1 MSGVTA
7 RHVPQMAGAPVAGLA
22 DPGECLW
29 QPAPAT
35 YRSFGGIRA
44 WFVNGMIAA
53 FFAAPLDA
61 GARVGYEICSNM
73 SQTETHHFQAE
84 IQQLLDIVIHSLYT
98 DKEIFVRE
106 LISNAADACEKLR
119 FQHSSGTGIFQ
130 SEITPAISVT
140 TDDKAG
146 TITIADTGCGMTHGE
161 LVENLGTIAHSGSKA
176 FLKQLAEDKKP
187 DVGLIGQFGVGFYS
201 AFMVAKRVT
210 VFSRSF
216 APEETGWQWTSAGGG
231 GYELAPG
238 ADLPRGTKITLE
250 LKDDAKDFSQAS
262 TVERIIQRYS
272 SFVPFP
278 IELNSKRLNTVQA
291 IWARNK
297 NEIKEEEYN
306 EFYTFVGHDHEKP
319 LFRLHFTADA
329 PLAIQALLFV
339 PQRNFETLGMGRL
352 DSEVNLYCRKVLIQ
366 AKAKGL
372 FPEWLRFL
380 KGVVDSEDLP
390 LNISRETM
398 QDTSLMQKLN
408 KVLTGRFLKF
418 LDEQSEKEAAAYEKF
433 YTEYQRFLK
442 EGIVTDF
449 THKEALGKLLRF
461 ESSTLD
467 KGKLTSLADYV
478 KRMPSE
484 QKEIYCLLTPNRAAA
499 EASPYFEVFRER
511 KFEVLFLYD
520 AWDEFVMEHLH
531 TFDGKPLKLAEKA
544 ELDLSE
550 TKTDGALSDDAAKS
564 LAQWLKQTLGEKIGD
579 VRVSKRLVDSPA
591 VVVDADKFMTAS
603 MRRMMKAMKQDAE
616 PDAPVK
622 YDLEINPAHPLVTR
636 LEAIRQKDNELAGSV
651 AEQILDNARVA
662 AGLLEDPRA
671 MLTRLNKLLEQVLT
685 RAPSS

>member
-1 MSGVTA
+1 
-7 RHVPQMAGAPVAGLA
+7 
-22 DPGECLW
+22 
-29 QPAPAT
+29 
-35 YRSFGGIRA
+35 
-44 WFVNGMIAA
+44 
-53 FFAAPLDA
+53 
-61 GARVGYEICSNM
+61 M

-119 FQHSSGTGIFQ
+119 FHQSSGQAVHQ
-130 SEITPAISVT
+130 SDIAPSIAVT

-146 TITIADTGCGMTHGE
+146 TITIADTGIGMTHGE
-161 LVENLGTIAHSGSKA
+161 LVENLGTIAHSGTKA
-176 FLKQLAEDKKP
+176 FLKQLAADKKP
-187 DVGLIGQFGVGFYS
+187 NVGLIGQFGVGFYS

-210 VFSRSF
+210 VLSRSF
-216 APEETGWQWTSAGGG
+216 GAEDPGWQWTSEGGG
-231 GYELAPG
+231 GYELAPA

-250 LKDDAKDFSQAS
+250 LKDDAKDFAQE
-262 TVERIIQRYS
+262 TTIERIIRSYS

-278 IELNSKRLNTVQA
+278 IELNGKRLNTVQA
-291 IWARNK
+291 IWARSR

-339 PQRNFETLGMGRL
+339 PPRNFETLGMGRI
-352 DSEVNLYCRKVLIQ
+352 DSEVNLYCRKILIQ

-372 FPEWLRFL
+372 FPDWLRFL

-418 LDEQSEKEAAAYEKF
+418 LDEQSEKEAQAYEKF
-433 YTEYQRFLK
+433 YAEYQRFLK
-442 EGIVTDF
+442 EGVVTDF

-461 ESSTLD
+461 ESSSLD
-467 KGKLTSLADYV
+467 AGKLTSLADYV
-478 KRMPSE
+478 KRMPAE
-484 QKEIYCLLTPNRAAA
+484 QKEIYGLLAANRAAA
-499 EASPYFEVFRER
+499 ESSPYFEVFRER
-511 KFEVLFLYD
+511 KFEVLFLQD
-520 AWDEFVMEHLH
+520 PWDEFVMEHLRS
-531 TFDGKPLKLAEKA
+531 FDGKPLQLAEKA
-544 ELDLSE
+544 EINLGEAKPD
-550 TKTDGALSDDAAKS
+550 TALPDEAAKS
-564 LAQWLKQTLGEKIGD
+564 LTQWLKETLGDKVGE
-579 VRVSKRLVDSPA
+579 VRVSHRLVSSPA
-591 VVVDADKFMTAS
+591 VVVDPDKFMTS
-603 MRRMMKAMKQDAE
+603 NMRRVMKAMKQE
-616 PDAPVK
+616 GGESSPVK
-622 YDLEINPAHPLVTR
+622 HDLEINPAHPILSR
-636 LEAIRQKDNELAGSV
+636 LEAMRAKDAALAASV

-671 MLTRLNKLLEQVLT
+671 MLKRLNELLEKVL
-685 RAPSS
+685 SKD

>member
-1 MSGVTA
+1 MSK
-7 RHVPQMAGAPVAGLA
+7 
-22 DPGECLW
+22 
-29 QPAPAT
+29 
-35 YRSFGGIRA
+35 
-44 WFVNGMIAA
+44 
-53 FFAAPLDA
+53 
-61 GARVGYEICSNM
+61 
-73 SQTETHHFQAE
+73 TETHHFQAE
-84 IQQLLDIVIHSLYT
+84 IQQLLDIVVHSLYT

-119 FQHSSGTGIFQ
+119 FNQSSGQPVYQSDVASGI
-130 SEITPAISVT
+130 AVT

-146 TITIADTGCGMTHGE
+146 TITISDTGCGMTHGE
-161 LVENLGTIAHSGSKA
+161 LVENLGTIAHSGTKA
-176 FLKQLAEDKKP
+176 FLKQLVADQKP
-187 DVGLIGQFGVGFYS
+187 DVSLIGQFGVGFYS
-201 AFMVAKRVT
+201 AFMVAKKVT

-216 APEETGWQWTSAGGG
+216 APAEPGWQWVSEGLG
-231 GYELAPG
+231 GYEISPAN
-238 ADLPRGTKITLE
+238 DLPRGTKITLE
-250 LKDDAKDFSQAS
+250 LKDDAKDFAQES

-278 IELNSKRLNTVQA
+278 IELNTKRLNTVQA

-306 EFYTFVGHDHEKP
+306 EFYTFVGHDHDHP
-319 LFRLHFTADA
+319 MFRLHFTADA
-329 PLAIQALLFV
+329 PLAIQSLLFV
-339 PQRNFETLGMGRL
+339 PSRNFETLGMGRL
-352 DSEVNLYCRKVLIQ
+352 ESEVNLYCRKILIQ

-433 YTEYQRFLK
+433 YAEYQRFLK
-442 EGIVTDF
+442 EGVVTDF
-449 THKEALGKLLRF
+449 THKEALGKLLRY
-461 ESSTLD
+461 ESSSLD

-478 KRMPSE
+478 KRMSGE
-484 QKEIYCLLTPNRAAA
+484 QKEIYCLLAANRAAA
-499 EASPYFEVFRER
+499 EASPYFEVFKER

-544 ELDLSE
+544 DLNLSAKKENALSE
-550 TKTDGALSDDAAKS
+550 EAAKS
-564 LAQWLKQTLGEKIGD
+564 LAQWLKETLGDKVGE
-579 VRVSKRLVDSPA
+579 VRASQRLVESPA
-591 VVVDADKFMTAS
+591 VVVDADKFMTAN
-603 MRRMMKAMKQDAE
+603 MRRMMKAMKQDG
-616 PDAPVK
+616 PDLPATK
-622 YDLEINPAHPLVTR
+622 HDLEINPAHPIMAR
-636 LEAIRQKDNELAGSV
+636 LDAMRSKDAALAGSV

-671 MLTRLNKLLEQVLT
+671 MLTRLNSLLEKVLT
-685 RAPSS
+685 KE

>member
-1 MSGVTA
+1 MSK
-7 RHVPQMAGAPVAGLA
+7 
-22 DPGECLW
+22 
-29 QPAPAT
+29 
-35 YRSFGGIRA
+35 S
-44 WFVNGMIAA
+44 
-53 FFAAPLDA
+53 
-61 GARVGYEICSNM
+61 
-73 SQTETHHFQAE
+73 ETHHFQAE
-84 IQQLLDIVIHSLYT
+84 IQQLLNIVIHSLYT

-119 FQHSSGTGIFQ
+119 FNQSSGKPVYQ
-130 SEITPAISVT
+130 SEIVPGITVT

-146 TITIADTGCGMTHGE
+146 TITITDTGLGMTHAE
-161 LVENLGTIAHSGSKA
+161 LVENLGTIAHSGTKA
-176 FLKQLAEDKKP
+176 FLKQLAEEKKP

-201 AFMVAKRVT
+201 AFMVAKKVT
-210 VFSRSF
+210 VLSRSF
-216 APEETGWQWTSAGGG
+216 APDETGWQWTSEGGG
-231 GYELAPG
+231 GYEIAPA
-238 ADLPRGTKITLE
+238 ADLPRGTNITLE
-250 LKDDAKDFSQAS
+250 LKDDAKDFAQENK
-262 TVERIIQRYS
+262 VESIITRYS

-278 IELNSKRLNTVQA
+278 IELNTKRLNTVQA

-306 EFYTFVGHDHEKP
+306 EFYTFIGHDQDKP

-339 PQRNFETLGMGRL
+339 PARNFETLGMGRI

-398 QDTSLMQKLN
+398 QDTTLMQKLN
-408 KVLTGRFLKF
+408 KVLTSRFLKF

-433 YTEYQRFLK
+433 YHEYQRFLK

-449 THKEALGKLLRF
+449 THKETLGKLLRY
-461 ESSTLD
+461 ESSSLD

-478 KRMPSE
+478 KRMSSE
-484 QKEIYCLLTPNRAAA
+484 QKDIYCLLAANREAA
-499 EASPYFEVFRER
+499 EASPYFEVFKER

-544 ELDLSE
+544 DLNLSAKKDNALSE
-550 TKTDGALSDDAAKS
+550 EASKS
-564 LAQWLKQTLGEKIGD
+564 LAQWLKETLGDKIGE
-579 VRVSKRLVDSPA
+579 VRASQRLVESPA
-591 VVVDADKFMTAS
+591 VVVDSDKFMTAS
-603 MRRMMKAMKQDAE
+603 MRRMMKAMKQDGPELPPA
-616 PDAPVK
+616 K
-622 YDLEINPAHPLVTR
+622 QDLEINPAHPIMAR
-636 LEAIRQKDNELAGSV
+636 LDAMRQKDAALAGTV

-671 MLTRLNKLLEQVLT
+671 MLTRLNTLLEKVLT
-685 RAPSS
+685 

>member
-1 MSGVTA
+1 MSK
-7 RHVPQMAGAPVAGLA
+7 
-22 DPGECLW
+22 
-29 QPAPAT
+29 
-35 YRSFGGIRA
+35 
-44 WFVNGMIAA
+44 
-53 FFAAPLDA
+53 
-61 GARVGYEICSNM
+61 
-73 SQTETHHFQAE
+73 TETHHFQAE
-84 IQQLLDIVIHSLYT
+84 IQQLLNIVIHSLYT

-106 LISNAADACEKLR
+106 LVSNSADACEKLR
-119 FQHSSGTGIFQ
+119 FNQSSGKPVYQ
-130 SEITPAISVT
+130 SEVAPGITVT

-146 TITIADTGCGMTHGE
+146 TVTITDTGLGMTHGE
-161 LVENLGTIAHSGSKA
+161 LVENLGTIAHSGTKA
-176 FLKQLAEDKKP
+176 FLKQLAEEKQP

-201 AFMVAKRVT
+201 AFMVAKKVT
-210 VFSRSF
+210 VLSRSF
-216 APEETGWQWTSAGGG
+216 APDEQGWQWTSEGMG
-231 GYELAPG
+231 GYELAPA
-238 ADLPRGTKITLE
+238 ADLPRGTRITLE
-250 LKDDAKDFSQAS
+250 LKDDAKDFAQES

-278 IELNSKRLNTVQA
+278 IELNTKRLNTVQA

-339 PQRNFETLGMGRL
+339 PSRNFETLGMGRM

-408 KVLTGRFLKF
+408 KVLTSRFLKF
-418 LDEQSEKEAAAYEKF
+418 LDEQSEKEVEAYAKF

-442 EGIVTDF
+442 EGVVTDF

-461 ESSTLD
+461 ESSTMD
-467 KGKLTSLADYV
+467 KGKLTSLADYG
-478 KRMPSE
+478 KRMPSD
-484 QKEIYCLLTPNRAAA
+484 QKEIYCLLAANREAA

-511 KFEVLFLYD
+511 KWEVLFLYD

-544 ELDLSE
+544 DLNISA
-550 TKTDGALSDDAAKS
+550 KKDGALSEDTAKS
-564 LAQWLKQTLGEKIGD
+564 LATWLKETLGDKINE
-579 VRVSKRLVDSPA
+579 VRVSQRLVDSPA
-591 VVVDADKFMTAS
+591 VVVDSDKFMTAS
-603 MRRMMKAMKQDAE
+603 MRRIMLHTSPGDDGHRGHE
-616 PDAPVK
+616 R
-622 YDLEINPAHPLVTR
+622 PLQT
-636 LEAIRQKDNELAGSV
+636 LEAAPEEPA
-651 AEQILDNARVA
+651 A
-662 AGLLEDPRA
+662 AGKPQQSPRPGNQK
-671 MLTRLNKLLEQVLT
+671 RHE
-685 RAPSS
+685 

>member
-1 MSGVTA
+1 MSK
-7 RHVPQMAGAPVAGLA
+7 
-22 DPGECLW
+22 
-29 QPAPAT
+29 
-35 YRSFGGIRA
+35 
-44 WFVNGMIAA
+44 
-53 FFAAPLDA
+53 
-61 GARVGYEICSNM
+61 
-73 SQTETHHFQAE
+73 TETHHFQAE
-84 IQQLLDIVIHSLYT
+84 IQQLLNIVIHSLYT

-119 FQHSSGTGIFQ
+119 FNQSSGKPIYQ
-130 SEITPAISVT
+130 SEIAPGITVI

-146 TITIADTGCGMTHGE
+146 TITITDTGLGMTHGE
-161 LVENLGTIAHSGSKA
+161 LVENLGTIAHSGTKA
-176 FLKQLAEDKKP
+176 FLKQLAEEKKP

-201 AFMVAKRVT
+201 AFMVAKKVT
-210 VFSRSF
+210 VLSRSF
-216 APEETGWQWTSAGGG
+216 APEEQGWQWISEGMG
-231 GYELAPG
+231 GYELAPA

-250 LKDDAKDFSQAS
+250 LKDDAKDFAKEA
-262 TVERIIQRYS
+262 TVERIIERYS

-278 IELNSKRLNTVQA
+278 IDLNTKRLNTVQA

-297 NEIKEEEYN
+297 SEIKEEEYN
-306 EFYTFVGHDHEKP
+306 EFYTFVGHDHDKP
-319 LFRLHFTADA
+319 LFRLHFSADA

-339 PQRNFETLGMGRL
+339 PGRNFETLGMGRI

-408 KVLTGRFLKF
+408 KVLTSRFLKF
-418 LDEQSEKEAAAYEKF
+418 LDEQSEKESEAYEKF
-433 YTEYQRFLK
+433 YNEYQRFLK

-478 KRMPSE
+478 KRMSSE
-484 QKEIYCLLTPNRAAA
+484 QKEIYCLLAPNRAAA
-499 EASPYFEVFRER
+499 EASPYFEVFKER
-511 KFEVLFLYD
+511 KFEVLFLFD

-531 TFDGKPLKLAEKA
+531 SFDGMPLKLAEKA
-544 ELDLSE
+544 DLNLSE
-550 TKTDGALSDDAAKS
+550 TKKDGALSEDAAKE
-564 LAQWLKQTLGEKIGD
+564 LAKWLKETLGDKVGE
-579 VRVSKRLVDSPA
+579 VRASQRLVESPA
-591 VVVDADKFMTAS
+591 VVVDSDKYMTAS
-603 MRRMMKAMKQDAE
+603 MRRMMKAMKQDGPELPASKH
-616 PDAPVK
+616 DF
-622 YDLEINPAHPLVTR
+622 EINPAHPMMSR
-636 LEAIRQKDNELAGSV
+636 LDAMRQKDNALAASV

-662 AGLLEDPRA
+662 AGVLEDPRA
-671 MLTRLNKLLEQVLT
+671 MLTRLNSLLEKVLT
-685 RAPSS
+685 KE

>member
-1 MSGVTA
+1 
-7 RHVPQMAGAPVAGLA
+7 
-22 DPGECLW
+22 
-29 QPAPAT
+29 
-35 YRSFGGIRA
+35 
-44 WFVNGMIAA
+44 
-53 FFAAPLDA
+53 
-61 GARVGYEICSNM
+61 M
-73 SQTETHHFQAE
+73 SQAETHHFQAE

-119 FQHSSGTGIFQ
+119 FKQSSGSAIFQ
-130 SEITPAISVT
+130 SETAPAITVT

-146 TITIADTGCGMTHGE
+146 TITITDTGLGMTHGE
-161 LVENLGTIAHSGSKA
+161 LVENLGTIAHSGTRSL
-176 FLKQLAEDKKP
+176 LKQLAEEKKP

-201 AFMVAKRVT
+201 AFMVAKKVT
-210 VFSRSF
+210 VFSRSS
-216 APEETGWQWTSAGGG
+216 APEETGWQWTSEGGG
-231 GYELAPG
+231 GYELAPA
-238 ADLPRGTKITLE
+238 ADLPRGTKIMLE
-250 LKDDAKDFSQAS
+250 LKDDAKEFSQAN

-297 NEIKEEEYN
+297 HEIKEEEYN
-306 EFYTFVGHDHEKP
+306 EFYTFVGHDHEQP
-319 LFRLHFTADA
+319 LFRLHFSADA

-339 PQRNFETLGMGRL
+339 PQRNFETLGMGRM

-366 AKAKGL
+366 AKSKGL

-418 LDEQSEKEAAAYEKF
+418 LEEQSEKEGAAYEKF
-433 YTEYQRFLK
+433 YAEYQRFLK
-442 EGIVTDF
+442 EGVVTDF
-449 THKEALGKLLRF
+449 THKEALGKLLRY
-461 ESSTLD
+461 ESSSLD
-467 KGKLTSLADYV
+467 KGKLTSVADYV
-478 KRMPSE
+478 KRMNSE
-484 QKEIYCLLTPNRAAA
+484 QKDIYCLLAANREAA

-544 ELDLSE
+544 ELNLSAKKDSALSE
-550 TKTDGALSDDAAKS
+550 EASKS
-564 LAQWLKQTLGEKIGD
+564 LAQWLRSE
-579 VRVSKRLVDSPA
+579 
-591 VVVDADKFMTAS
+591 
-603 MRRMMKAMKQDAE
+603 E
-616 PDAPVK
+616 
-622 YDLEINPAHPLVTR
+622 
-636 LEAIRQKDNELAGSV
+636 
-651 AEQILDNARVA
+651 
-662 AGLLEDPRA
+662 
-671 MLTRLNKLLEQVLT
+671 
-685 RAPSS
+685 